1 MPRPALARV
10 LDSFAHGEG
19 VTVVPTQAELT
30 TQQAADALHVLRL
43 FLIGVLD
50 AGQIEYRTVGTHR
63 RAQSRVADLLPVRLS
78 FQPADT
84 RGMEARHPDDFL
96 TGLHRDRPEALGRI
110 VAVIAVAWGDGA
122 GPGEVLDRL
131 SVDAKQLPE

>member
-63 RAQSRVADLLPVRLS
+63 RAKAASLICCPCVFPSNRLIPGVWKHGILTTFS
-78 FQPADT
+78 PGCT
-84 RGMEARHPDDFL
+84 GIARK
-96 TGLHRDRPEALGRI
+96 RS
-110 VAVIAVAWGDGA
+110 A
-122 GPGEVLDRL
+122 G
-131 SVDAKQLPE
+131 